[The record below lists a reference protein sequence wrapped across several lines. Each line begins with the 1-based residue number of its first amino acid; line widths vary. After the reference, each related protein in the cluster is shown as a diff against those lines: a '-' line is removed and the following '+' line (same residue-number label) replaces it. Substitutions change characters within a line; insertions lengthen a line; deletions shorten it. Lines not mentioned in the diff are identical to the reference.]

1 MLPRWF
7 KPLCWVLCLAPLA
20 PIFLMVVG
28 LFIPTGPDTVTG
40 WMLALPNSVNPI
52 ESMIRHLGDWA
63 LRFIL
68 LTLCLTPLRRLT
80 GWAGWIK
87 IRRLIGLFAF
97 FYVSLHLLSYIV
109 LDQFFDWAAIG
120 HDIIKHPFITVG
132 MLAFILLIPLAA
144 TSTQAAMKRLGRRW
158 KQIHQLI
165 YLIAPLGVLHFW
177 WMVKADIR
185 EPAVYLIVL
194 ALLLGIR
201 LWWRV
206 SSSRK

>member
-1 MLPRWF
+1 MLPRWL
-7 KPLCWVLCLAPLA
+7 KPLCWILCLAPLVW
-20 PIFLMVVG
+20 IG
-28 LFIPTGPDTVTG
+28 TV
-40 WMLALPNSVNPI
+40 LVLHPPVNPI
-52 ESMIRHLGDWA
+52 EAAIRDLGDWA

-120 HDIIKHPFITVG
+120 HDIIKRPFITVG
-132 MLAFILLIPLAA
+132 MLAFILLTPLAA

-185 EPAVYLIVL
+185 EPAIYASIVL
-194 ALLLGIR
+194 VLLGAR
-201 LWWRV
+201 LWWRLC
-206 SSSRK
+206 SARK

>member
-7 KPLCWVLCLAPLA
+7 KPLCWILCLAPLA
-20 PIFLMVVG
+20 WIGAG
-28 LFIPTGPDTVTG
+28 LLLHPP
-40 WMLALPNSVNPI
+40 VNPI
-52 ESMIRHLGDWA
+52 EALIRHLGDWA

-80 GWAGWIK
+80 SWAGWIK

-109 LDQFFDWAAIG
+109 LDQFFDWTAIG

-132 MLAFILLIPLAA
+132 MLAFILLIPLTA